1 MSTQDKNAA
10 TQNESGNA
18 GSPEVT
24 ASRIREGLP
33 FPLGASWDGL
43 GVNFAIFSANATKVE
58 LCLFDSAGEVELE
71 RIELPEYTDEIYHG
85 YLPDAHPGQVY
96 GYRVYGPYD
105 PKNGHRFNH
114 NKLLIDP
121 YAKQLVGELK
131 WSEAL
136 FGYTIGH
143 PDDDLSFDERDS
155 APFVPKCKVID
166 PAYTWGR
173 EQRVDV
179 PWDKTIFY
187 ETHTRGFTMR
197 HPSVPD
203 EVKGTFAGLMVDD
216 VIKHIKGLGVTS
228 IELLPIHA
236 FVNDQ
241 HLLEKGMT
249 NYWGYNTLAFFAPDP
264 RYLAHGKISEF
275 KEMVAH
281 MHHANLEVI
290 LDVVYNHTAEGNER
304 GPTLSMRGIDNAS
317 YYRLMPDDKR
327 YYINDSGT
335 GNTLDLSHPCVLQ
348 MVTDSLRYWAT
359 EMHVDGFR
367 FDLATILGRYHDGF
381 SERHSFL
388 VACRQDPVLRSVKL
402 IAEPWDCGPGGYQ
415 VGNFAPGW
423 AEWNDKFRD
432 NIRAFWKGDEGQL
445 ADFANRMTASGNLF
459 NQRGRRPYASVNF
472 ITAHD
477 GFTLHDLVSYN
488 DKHNEDNDENN
499 QDGSND
505 NRSWNCGVE
514 GPTDDP
520 EINALR
526 LRQMRNFFSTLL
538 LAQGTPMVVAG
549 DEFARTQHGNN
560 NAYCQDSEIGWVN
573 WDLDEDGKALLAFV
587 KRLIKLRQSYPILR
601 RSRFLVGD
609 YNEALG
615 VKDVTWLSPS
625 GEEMTI
631 EQWEDP
637 NGRCLGML
645 MDGRAQETGIR
656 RRGSEATLLL
666 LVNSHHDGVNF
677 TLPEVPEGLNWTS
690 LIDTNQP
697 EIDGKDQFEFGSEYT
712 VTPRSL
718 LLFELQKAPQA

>member
-1 MSTQDKNAA
+1 MSTQSTTDTKDSQ
-10 TQNESGNA
+10 TSE
-18 GSPEVT
+18 PEIKV
-24 ASRIREGLP
+24 SRIREGLP

-388 VACRQDPVLRSVKL
+388 VACRQDPVLRQVKL

-609 YNEALG
+609 YNEELG

-625 GEEMTI
+625 GEEMSI

-666 LVNSHHDGVNF
+666 VVNSHHDGVNF
-677 TLPEVPEGLNWTS
+677 TLPEVPEGRNWTS

-718 LLFELQKAPQA
+718 LLFELQRDDQA